1 MRDSIGGRAR
11 TLMIVNMSPS
21 EYDLQETMDS
31 LKFAETTGQ
40 IKNIVEQQTLINIP
54 LKMFWKYL
62 KYEMFAYIELSE
74 DSY

>member
-62 KYEMFAYIELSE
+62 TYEMFAYIELSE